1 MFKAGPNKNGVLQAH
16 LETSSGRVQMTVKVD
31 SMTHFC
37 RVLSYFKIQML
48 DGQHKL
54 RRQPYLNRRIG
65 LCRRNLTH
73 HLQPPA
79 LKTLQS
85 RNA

>member
-54 RRQPYLNRRIG
+54 RRQPYLKKIAVFIGWGELDPPTSTPSMRR
-65 LCRRNLTH
+65 
-73 HLQPPA
+73 
-79 LKTLQS
+79 
-85 RNA
+85 